1 MASIKISDLRPSD
14 FNLLGDSESFLKNL
28 SDSDLAAINGGRVDG
43 TVVIVKGDG
52 TVIIVKY

>member
-1 MASIKISDLRPSD
+1 LRPSD